1 VILTIPNLVS
11 AVRIALVPVFVW
23 LVFGADNQTAAA
35 FLIGGIGATD
45 WVDGYLARRLGQV
58 SEVGKVLDPLADRL
72 AVAAAVVSGWVAGIL
87 PWPLAVG
94 IVVREVIVAIGALV
108 LAVRA
113 HAKLDV
119 RYVGKLA
126 TFGLYFAIPSF
137 FLYAGTGAEVW
148 RWAGWG
154 LGLPGVVLY
163 YVAAALYLGEIR
175 TRLAAAPVS
184 SRSDESGATRG

>member
-1 VILTIPNLVS
+1 MIFTIPNLVS
-11 AVRIALVPVFVW
+11 AVRILLVPVFVW

-35 FLIGGIGATD
+35 FLIGGLGATD

-72 AVAAAVVSGWVAGIL
+72 AVAAAVISGWVAGIL
-87 PWPLAVG
+87 PWPLAVA
-94 IVVREVIVAIGALV
+94 IVVREVVVGIGAFI

-113 HAKLDV
+113 HSKLDV
-119 RYVGKLA
+119 RYIGKVA

-137 FLYAGTGAEVW
+137 FLFAGTGAEVW
-148 RWAGWG
+148 RWLGWG

-163 YVAAALYLGEIR
+163 YVAAGLYLGEIR
-175 TRLAAAPVS
+175 TRLGSPPVS
-184 SRSDESGATRG
+184 SRSDESGDTPG

>member
-1 VILTIPNLVS
+1 MIFTIPNAIS

-23 LVFGADNQTAAA
+23 LVFGRDDPTSAGL
-35 FLIGGIGATD
+35 LIGGIGATD

-72 AVAAAVVSGWVAGIL
+72 AVAAAVVAGWVSGAL
-87 PWPLAVG
+87 PWPIAVL
-94 IVVREVIVAIGALV
+94 IAIREVLVAIGATL

-119 RYVGKLA
+119 RYIGKLA
-126 TFGLYFAIPSF
+126 TFVLYFAIPSF
-137 FLYAGTGAEVW
+137 FLYAGTGDAVW

-154 LGLPGVVLY
+154 LAVPGLALY
-163 YVAAALYLGEIR
+163 YVVAALYVGDLRRHLSE
-175 TRLAAAPVS
+175 ASVS
-184 SRSDESGATRG
+184 SAHRPPPGDAG

>member
-1 VILTIPNLVS
+1 MILTIPNLVS
-11 AVRIALVPVFVW
+11 AVRIALVPVFLW

-35 FLIGGIGATD
+35 FLIGGLGATD

-72 AVAAAVVSGWVAGIL
+72 ALAAAVISGWVSGIL
-87 PWPLAVG
+87 PWPLAMA
-94 IVVREVIVAIGALV
+94 ILVREVAVALGALL

-119 RYVGKLA
+119 RYVGKVA
-126 TFGLYFAIPSF
+126 TFGLYFAVPSF

-148 RWAGWG
+148 RWVGWG
-154 LGLPGVVLY
+154 LGLPGIVLY
-163 YVAAALYLGEIR
+163 YVAAALYLAEIR
-175 TRLAAAPVS
+175 TRLAGPPVS
-184 SRSDESGATRG
+184 SRSDE